1 MLGTALNLSRAATAA
16 ARATGTGLLSR
27 TPSLLSPSSSRFFC
41 GPQGSN
47 ATPVALQMI
56 DYALSHARS
65 LKSDESYAQGLL
77 VLEQC
82 LSTHSN
88 EVDDTTSQN
97 SRGMVL
103 LAMSTLLS
111 ERGAFDDAI
120 DKLQIIQGLAES
132 HLGVRVASMEGLV
145 GLNLQLE
152 RDDTSWV
159 LADKCVQLLG
169 NDTADIGNGFGSK
182 VLNVRAKALKG
193 LVELVHGNLESAESF
208 FQGLQDEK
216 GCTGNAALSYG
227 EFLHSMGKFSLAK
240 ELYQKAIEG
249 ISANKEFADPY
260 ALAACSMSGREVQ
273 LAATCALGQLEGQ
286 LGNFSGAEEILTRVL
301 TKTEEHFGSHHP
313 NVGII
318 LTCIALM
325 FRHKAIMEHSSSLLI
340 QEGLYRRA
348 LDLLKAPSLE
358 TEGSKADVAQR
369 DIVALARGAYAEVL
383 CVQQNRKD
391 EGERMKSWAQT
402 AWRNH
407 RLSLAEALEIS
418 EPCSKVPI
426 IDARISRAL

>member
-16 ARATGTGLLSR
+16 ARATGMGLLSR

-111 ERGAFDDAI
+111 ESLVHNKPNLSFQGSFDDAI

-152 RDDTSWV
+152 RDDTSRV

-216 GCTGNAALSYG
+216 GCTGEVPLIA
-227 EFLHSMGKFSLAK
+227 
-240 ELYQKAIEG
+240 Q

-286 LGNFSGAEEILTRVL
+286 LGNFSEAEEILTRVL

-313 NVGII
+313 NVGIV

-402 AWRNH
+402 AWRNR

-418 EPCSKVPI
+418 ELCSKVPI